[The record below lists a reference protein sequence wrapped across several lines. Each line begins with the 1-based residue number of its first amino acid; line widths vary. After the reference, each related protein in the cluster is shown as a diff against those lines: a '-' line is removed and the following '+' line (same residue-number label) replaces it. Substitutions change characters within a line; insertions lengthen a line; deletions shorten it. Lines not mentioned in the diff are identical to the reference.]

1 VIIKALKVKTRR
13 TEKMTDNERV
23 TFKEKDKLEKM
34 PMKEWKDF
42 KDTATSTI
50 LLPFNRFLA

>member
-1 VIIKALKVKTRR
+1 
-13 TEKMTDNERV
+13 MTDNERV